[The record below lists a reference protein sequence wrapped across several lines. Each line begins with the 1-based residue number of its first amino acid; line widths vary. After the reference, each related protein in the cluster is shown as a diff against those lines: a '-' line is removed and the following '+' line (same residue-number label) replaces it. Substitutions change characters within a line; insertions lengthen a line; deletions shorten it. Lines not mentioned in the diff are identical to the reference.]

1 MVVSFFLILPANP
14 SREFSGSLGN
24 VAWKERVDGWKM
36 KDKGAIPMT
45 NGTSIA
51 PSEGRGNGDID
62 AYSDYNMEDP
72 LL

>member
-1 MVVSFFLILPANP
+1 
-14 SREFSGSLGN
+14 
-24 VAWKERVDGWKM
+24 M

-62 AYSDYNMEDP
+62 ACTDYGMEDP